1 MVIWPEVMSYASR
14 NIGNVDTKV
23 VGLKKVVG
31 LSAKLPSGERKR
43 PTKGRSQMR
52 IVVQGETRRVPIQRQ
67 PLNQPFWHFR
77 CNSSMWM
84 SMQWHNIEPVQN
96 KTRRFKVSSLFWSG
110 VQGNCSMFMSIFT
123 HKFVPL
129 IDIDFKCCKNVPL
142 QCRHKHGS
150 CWSTYST
157 QVGSGI
163 IGYIYG
169 HKVAPII
176 DIDFKFGYAAVLCV
190 AAKLFIA
197 NHCDSNTKIKLIIR
211 KTATKSW
218 H

>member
-1 MVIWPEVMSYASR
+1 MLREILATLTPSWSASKR
-14 NIGNVDTKV
+14 WSVSAPSSPRERGNVRPRDGVKWRLLFR
-23 VGLKKVVG
+23 LKRG
-31 LSAKLPSGERKR
+31 QSPSSGTHSIN
-43 PTKGRSQMR
+43 PFDIFAAT
-52 IVVQGETRRVPIQRQ
+52 VQCG
-67 PLNQPFWHFR
+67 
-77 CNSSMWM
+77 C
-84 SMQWHNIEPVQN
+84 QWHNIEPVQN
-96 KTRRFKVSSLFWSG
+96 KTRRFKVSSLFLSG

-163 IGYIYG
+163 IGYIYLD
-169 HKVAPII
+169 KVVSII